1 MSDFGEDLGNSLC
14 ELAYEAQWFEI
25 VKYSLCGVVD
35 PRDGG
40 AFDRSILV
48 ERAMNLADE
57 YIRRKRQRD
66 KEKEEKEGK

>member
-1 MSDFGEDLGNSLC
+1 MSDFFGDLMDSANEISD
-14 ELAYEAQWFEI
+14 EAQWFEI
-25 VKYSLCGVVD
+25 VKSSLCGVVD

-57 YIRRKRQRD
+57 YIRRKHQRD
-66 KEKEEKEGK
+66 KEKEEKKK